1 MAVRSAAPRMLR
13 LPHAPRLRRPSLRV
27 LAGLVLAA
35 ALLVAGWYWLR
46 DSSLVRVEHVTVT
59 GAHGFGAAGVRS
71 ALDAAAR
78 DMTTLHVDEGA
89 LRAAVASF
97 PLVKGLQVHASPPH
111 GLTIAVQERIPVGV
125 LVAGTQEVTVA
136 DDGTLLRAVPT
147 SGLPVIPVKAPPG
160 GSRVADRPTQAKV
173 AVLAA
178 APASLR
184 SRVTK
189 VVLGPHGLTVDL
201 GSGPQL
207 RFGDGRRLH
216 AKWLAAARVMSDPGA
231 ADATYIDVRVPERPA
246 AGGLSLAQGGA
257 PEAQPQASS
266 DPAAAA
272 GTAATGAPGAGVGA
286 SGALG
291 TATTTASA
299 PSAGQGTVTTAP
311 AAGAPGAV
319 TTTPAAVS
327 GGATAPAASAP

>member
-1 MAVRSAAPRMLR
+1 
-13 LPHAPRLRRPSLRV
+13 
-27 LAGLVLAA
+27 
-35 ALLVAGWYWLR
+35 
-46 DSSLVRVEHVTVT
+46 
-59 GAHGFGAAGVRS
+59 
-71 ALDAAAR
+71 
-78 DMTTLHVDEGA
+78 
-89 LRAAVASF
+89 
-97 PLVKGLQVHASPPH
+97 
-111 GLTIAVQERIPVGV
+111 